1 MKCVM
6 PGRFVTDRLP
16 YWLIGLFLLLFA
28 ATAYHRATDFD
39 DAWFAEQAYFLLRDG
54 VVRSEFFRGINH
66 WEERI
71 YVFHKLYIYL
81 LAGWTRLFGFTAPA
95 VETLGTVGAVLNVAG
110 LYALTQRDVVPGS
123 NVNQLALTGWTILLY
138 VSCGLVLRYGFVAR
152 PETMNAAFGLWG
164 YYWLSTSQTSIS
176 RPNVRLVL
184 AAIFAG
190 LAALTHLNGLMYGLA
205 GLTWLAW
212 SRRWR
217 EGIVYGLVWAVVCA
231 FYFTDVL
238 LDNQWV
244 RLAEQFRYDP
254 ATRHLFGW
262 MAKLNTL
269 ISFHQMLFH
278 NQVEAAITLLAVLV
292 SWFGW
297 RTDRVSRPLI
307 IYLLAATIWMWL
319 LTRGSS
325 KYYMLLI
332 VPFVCLLAGRSVAGS
347 AAQWPHWAQRLSI
360 VVVVLWLGSG
370 LWEGGLLLLE
380 NRAPVVHERTAA
392 LARRMGKEGST
403 VIAPLDFFFDQIGHY
418 RIHSLSYYYLVNQ
431 HEYSG
436 KLSLTQFFDLAA
448 REQAAYVITDPMLNM
463 AYDIPNDAPARIGHY
478 YRIFQD
484 DWNSLYRLEK

>member
-1 MKCVM
+1 MKFVM
-6 PGRFVTDRLP
+6 PGRFATDRLP

-54 VVRSEFFRGINH
+54 VVRSEFFRGVNH

-81 LAGWTRLFGFTAPA
+81 LAGWTSLWGFSAPA
-95 VETLGTVGAVLNVAG
+95 VETLGTAGAALNMAG
-110 LYALTQRDVVPGS
+110 LYVLTRRGVVSGDS
-123 NVNQLALTGWTILLY
+123 LKRLALTGWTLLLY

-164 YYWLSTSQTSIS
+164 YYFLSTSASA
-176 RPNVRLVL
+176 RLGGRLVL

-217 EGIVYGLVWAVVCA
+217 EGVVYGLIWAVVCA

-238 LDNQWV
+238 LDNQWA

-262 MAKLNTL
+262 LAKLNTL

-278 NQVEAAITLLAVLV
+278 NQVEAATTLLALLV
-292 SWFGW
+292 SWFSW
-297 RTDRVSRPLI
+297 RYDRVSRPLI
-307 IYLLAATIWMWL
+307 VYLLATTVWMWL

-332 VPFVCLLAGRSVAGS
+332 LPFVCLLSGRAVAGS
-347 AAQWPHWAQRLSI
+347 AGRWPRWAQGLGI
-360 VVVVLWLGSG
+360 TIIVLWLGSG

-380 NRAPVVHERTAA
+380 NRAPVVYERTAA

-418 RIHSLSYYYLVNQ
+418 RIHSLSYYYLLNQ
-431 HEYSG
+431 HEYG
-436 KLSLTQFFDLAA
+436 GNLSLTQFFDLAA
-448 REQAAYVITDPMLNM
+448 REHAAYVITDPMLNM
-463 AYDIPNDAPARIGHY
+463 AYDIPNSVPARIGR
-478 YRIFQD
+478 YRRVFQD
-484 DWNSLYRLEK
+484 DWNSIYRLEK

>member
-1 MKCVM
+1 M
-6 PGRFVTDRLP
+6 PVRFFTDRLP
-16 YWLIGLFLLLFA
+16 YWLIGPFLLLFA
-28 ATAYHRATDFD
+28 AAAYHRATDFD

-81 LAGWTRLFGFTAPA
+81 LAGWTGLFGFSAPA
-95 VETLGTVGAVLNVAG
+95 VESLGTAGAVLNVAG
-110 LYALTQRDVVPGS
+110 LYALTRRGVMPGA
-123 NVNQLALTGWTILLY
+123 NVSRPALLGWTVLLY

-164 YYWLSTSQTSIS
+164 YYFLSTSATETD
-176 RPNVRLVL
+176 RPDVRLIL

-212 SRRWR
+212 QRRWR
-217 EGIVYGLVWAVVCA
+217 IGVVYGLVWAIVCA

-238 LDNQWV
+238 LDNQWA

-262 MAKLNTL
+262 VAKLNTL

-278 NQVEAAITLLAVLV
+278 NQVETAITLMAIFVGWF
-292 SWFGW
+292 SWQY
-297 RTDRVSRPLI
+297 DRQSRPLVV
-307 IYLLAATIWMWL
+307 YLLASMVWMWL

-332 VPFVCLLAGRSVAGS
+332 LPFVCLLAGRA
-347 AAQWPHWAQRLSI
+347 
-360 VVVVLWLGSG
+360 VVVSASRWPRWGQVLGVVITVLWLGSG
-370 LWEGGLLLLE
+370 LLEGGLLLLE
-380 NRAPVVHERTAA
+380 NEAPIVHERTAA
-392 LARRMGKEGST
+392 LARRMGKPGST

-418 RIHSLSYYYLVNQ
+418 RIHSLSYYYLLNQ
-431 HEYSG
+431 HEYVG
-436 KLSLTQFFDLAA
+436 KLSLSQFFDLAA
-448 REQAAYVITDPMLNM
+448 REHAAYVITDPKLNM
-463 AYDIPNDAPARIGHY
+463 AYDIPNTAPARIGRYH
-478 YRIFQD
+478 RIFQD
-484 DWNSLYRLEK
+484 DWNSIYRLEK